1 MSRMEM
7 PNPIDLLH
15 VALANSDERLK
26 AVIDF
31 QSLMFKSDGL
41 LVSEEID
48 ELLHELAGDL
58 EFYFPGD
65 SQDPSYFGDAKVKEL
80 IHEAFVRIA
89 KLGLK

>member
-1 MSRMEM
+1 MEM

-15 VALANSDERLK
+15 VALANSDERIK

-48 ELLHELAGDL
+48 EVLHELAGDL
-58 EFYFPGD
+58 EFYVPGD
-65 SQDPSYFGDAKVKEL
+65 SQDPSYFGDAKAKKL
-80 IHEAFVRIA
+80 IREALARIET
-89 KLGLK
+89 LGLK